1 MRSPFSMG
9 PSPVADVRVAEIGQ
23 IAALA
28 YHTITEML
36 QTAAELITLKPKDEW
51 ASWIQFLLSELQSI
65 TPAQSYVDLL
75 AQLQEAIAGQL
86 AELAN

>member
-1 MRSPFSMG
+1 MTNQPY
-9 PSPVADVRVAEIGQ
+9 D
-23 IAALA
+23 
-28 YHTITEML
+28 HTITEML

-51 ASWIQFLLSELQSI
+51 SELQSI